1 MSTDTDFSFVW
12 WACQNDTRMACAGAT
27 CGAGLFCRDLSG
39 WWVPAEPEWVTD
51 DDRNRASAWCPGGG
65 PPHLGR
71 REPAGAH
78 LDAGRHASACARLSW
93 IWFSNSWFI
102 AVTCDRAKG
111 KKIKSKMQWQLTAVS
126 SLGDSAASPK
136 DAWLLIRAAVGT
148 QQNQIRCHLVPIIS
162 CWPGQGKVVSFLQ
175 LRKNCPKDD
184 GSDEPPRSFQCFL
197 NPDVLKESAVREK
210 QACYGMNDRASFYLC
225 VQMFVYTSLFAI
237 GLC

>member
-12 WACQNDTRMACAGAT
+12 WACQNDTLMARAGAP
-27 CGAGLFCRDLSG
+27 CGTGLFCRDLSS

-65 PPHLGR
+65 PPVPG
-71 REPAGAH
+71 PGACWC
-78 LDAGRHASACARLSW
+78 ASWCGSARLSLRSPLLDMVFKFL
-93 IWFSNSWFI
+93 IYR
-102 AVTCDRAKG
+102 CDVWQSKR

-126 SLGDSAASPK
+126 SLGDSAVSPE
-136 DAWLLIRAAVGT
+136 DAWLLIRAAVWT
-148 QQNQIRCHLVPIIS
+148 QQNQIRCHLVPVIS
-162 CWPGQGKVVSFLQ
+162 CWPGQGKVVRFLQ
-175 LRKNCPKDD
+175 LRKNCLKDD

-197 NPDVLKESAVREK
+197 NPDILKESAVREK
-210 QACYGMNDRASFYLC
+210 QAFYGMKDHASFYFC